1 MIHVFGDSYCDPCSG
16 HLEQSKRWYNNLEEP
31 TFIYGLA
38 GSSIDWS
45 LDNFINGHVER
56 SGKIIFIESIPRRF
70 HFEFLKTPRHDA
82 AVMWGHDWENDKW
95 LSEPGMKYVHKHKQ
109 FVKHFHNN
117 YKDYHKA
124 TKARC
129 VLKAL
134 SEHYEKV
141 LYFST
146 SRNSNN
152 YAAIEIQSNN
162 KFEIADLI
170 LMDVSRGEIIDVHDP
185 EVVLAKSSFRD
196 QRSNHLSEPNHEI
209 LSTYIKRMFNNERVE
224 DIIFKKNLI

>member
-16 HLEQSKRWYNNLEEP
+16 HLEQSKRWYNNLGEP

-95 LSEPGMKYVHKHKQ
+95 LSEPGMEYVHKHKK

-129 VLKAL
+129 VLKAF
-134 SEHYEKV
+134 SDQYEKV
-141 LYFST
+141 LYFAT
-146 SRNSNN
+146 SRNWNN
-152 YAAIEIQSNN
+152 YAARDLQANN
-162 KFEIADLI
+162 KFKIADI
-170 LMDVSRGEIIDVHDP
+170 KLMDVSRGEIIEVHDP

-196 QRSNHLSEPNHEI
+196 QRSNHFSEPNHEI
-209 LSTYIKRMFNNERVE
+209 LSTYIKRMFNNESVE